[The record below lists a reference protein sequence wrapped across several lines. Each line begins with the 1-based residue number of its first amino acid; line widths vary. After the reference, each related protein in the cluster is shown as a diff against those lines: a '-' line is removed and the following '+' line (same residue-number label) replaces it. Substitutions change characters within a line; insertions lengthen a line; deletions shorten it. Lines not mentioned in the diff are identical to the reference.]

1 MEKNFKKLEKT
12 IGLSFN
18 NSDLL
23 RTSMVHRSYLN
34 EHKDF
39 KLDHNERL
47 EFLGD
52 AVLEL
57 IVTAYLFDNFDE
69 AEGILT
75 NWRSSLVNGDQLAKR
90 AEDINLYNYLYLSK
104 GEAQDTN
111 SKGRSYILANAYE
124 ALIGAIYLDLGYDAA
139 KKFIEEKLISHLQG
153 IIDEK
158 SYIDSKS
165 NFQER
170 AQEFLGITPRY
181 KVISDSGPDH
191 NKVFVVGV
199 YLDKEMVA
207 EGKGSSKQ
215 EAQTDAAYN
224 GLEAKKWSE

>member
-1 MEKNFKKLEKT
+1 MEKNFKKLEAT
-12 IGLSFN
+12 IGVSFDDT
-18 NSDLL
+18 DLL
-23 RTSMVHRSYLN
+23 RKSMVHRSYLN

-57 IVTAYLFDNFDE
+57 VVTEHLFNNYSE

-75 NWRSSLVNGDQLAKR
+75 NWRSSLVNGDHLAKR

-104 GEAQDTN
+104 GEAQDEN

-124 ALIGAIYLDLGYDAA
+124 ALIGAIYLDKGYDAS
-139 KKFIEEKLISHLQG
+139 KKFIEDNLIVHLKH
-153 IIDEK
+153 IIEEK

-165 NFQER
+165 DFQEK
-170 AQEFLGITPRY
+170 AQEHLGITPRY

-191 NKVFVVGV
+191 NKTFVVGV
-199 YLDKEMVA
+199 YLESDLIA
-207 EGKGSSKQ
+207 EGTGTSKQ
-215 EAQTDAAYN
+215 EAQTAAAHKA
-224 GLEAKKWSE
+224 LEVKKWNK

>member
-12 IGLSFN
+12 IGVSFKN
-18 NSDLL
+18 TDLL
-23 RTSMVHRSYLN
+23 RSAMVHRSYLN

-39 KLDHNERL
+39 RLDHNERL

-57 IVTAYLFDNFDE
+57 VVTAYLFANFSE
-69 AEGILT
+69 AEGVLT
-75 NWRSSLVNGDQLAKR
+75 NWRSSLVNGDHLAKR

-111 SKGRSYILANAYE
+111 SKGRNYILANAYE
-124 ALIGAIYLDLGYDAA
+124 ALIGAIYLDQGYEVTR
-139 KKFIEEKLISHLQG
+139 KFIEEKLVAHLQG
-153 IIDEK
+153 IIEEK

-170 AQEFLGITPRY
+170 AQEHLGVTPRY

-199 YLDKEMVA
+199 YLDNELIA
-207 EGKGSSKQ
+207 EGKGTSKQ
-215 EAQTDAAYN
+215 EAQTDAAHHA
-224 GLEAKKWSE
+224 LTIKKWDK

>member
-1 MEKNFKKLEKT
+1 MEKNFKKLENT
-12 IGLSFN
+12 ISIKFKDL
-18 NSDLL
+18 DLL
-23 RTSMVHRSYLN
+23 RSAMVHRSYLN
-34 EHKDF
+34 EHKNF

-57 IVTAYLFDNFDE
+57 VVTEHLFNNYTE

-75 NWRSSLVNGDQLAKR
+75 NWRSSLVNGDHLAKR
-90 AEDINLYNYLYLSK
+90 AEDINLYDYLYLSK

-111 SKGRSYILANAYE
+111 NKGRSYILANAYE
-124 ALIGAIYLDLGYDAA
+124 ALIGAIYLDQGYDIA
-139 KKFIEEKLISHLQG
+139 KKFIADNLIVHLKH
-153 IIDEK
+153 IIEEK

-170 AQEFLGITPRY
+170 AQEYLGITPRY

-191 NKVFVVGV
+191 NKTFVIGV
-199 YLDKEMVA
+199 YLDNELIA
-207 EGKGSSKQ
+207 EGTGTSKQ
-215 EAQTDAAYN
+215 EAQTDAAHKA
-224 GLEAKKWSE
+224 LSKKKWNN